1 MQTLNVHQ
9 VCHGVN
15 RRVIYKMAVV
25 LSPACSESQL
35 TALRVLGSYYF
46 NMLVAIKHDAENS
59 KSAHRAQHRVKLL
72 QRKTQL
78 HLF

>member
-9 VCHGVN
+9 VCRGVS

-35 TALRVLGSYYF
+35 TALRVLGYLIIS
-46 NMLVAIKHDAENS
+46 
-59 KSAHRAQHRVKLL
+59 
-72 QRKTQL
+72 TC
-78 HLF
+78 